1 MAPKVG
7 YLLPTRERV
16 MDGNPAA
23 GPLLKLAERAEA
35 LNYDSIWIGDSL
47 FDRPRHEP
55 LVMLAGVA
63 ARTRRV
69 LLGTGVL
76 LPALRNPVQ
85 LAHQV
90 ATLDQI
96 SEGRLILGIG
106 ISPDQPGIHA
116 EFAAVGVP
124 FEKRVGRVLECMRL
138 CRALWSGEPV
148 TWEGRWQ
155 LNNAVLGP
163 VPHRKGGPPIWMGG
177 NTPGAMQ
184 RAARFFDGWFP
195 ISPSPEI
202 FDEQWREVKNMTR
215 NAGRDPE
222 AFDGAMYMTV
232 CVDDQPARAE
242 ARIGEFLEAYY
253 PGRGEMMKRNQAWF
267 AGPASAVADWL
278 ASYADAGLTH
288 FVIRFAGDHERQLEE
303 IAGIRAE
310 LGWSP
315 HPSKLDPDQ

>member
-7 YLLPTRERV
+7 YLLPTRESV
-16 MDGNPAA
+16 MQGKPAA

-35 LNYDSIWIGDSL
+35 LSYDSIWIGDSL
-47 FDRPRHEP
+47 LDRPRHEP

-63 ARTRRV
+63 GRTRRV

-106 ISPDQPGIHA
+106 ISQDNPGIHA
-116 EFAAVGVP
+116 EFAAVGVA
-124 FEKRVGRVLECMRL
+124 FEKRVGRMLECMRL
-138 CRALWSGEPV
+138 CRALWTGEPV
-148 TWEGRWQ
+148 TWDGRWQ
-155 LNNAVLGP
+155 LENAVIGP

-184 RAARFFDGWFP
+184 RAARYFEGWFP
-195 ISPSPEI
+195 ISPSPDI
-202 FDEQWREVKNMTR
+202 FRRKWLEVRAMTR
-215 NAGRDPE
+215 EAGRDPD
-222 AFDGAMYMTV
+222 ALDGAMYMTV
-232 CVDDQPARAE
+232 CVDDDAARAQ

-253 PGRGEMMKRNQAWF
+253 PGRGEMMKKHQAWF

-278 ASYADAGLTH
+278 AGYADAGVTH
-288 FVIRFAGDHERQLEE
+288 FVIRFTGDHERQLEA
-303 IAGIRAE
+303 IAAIRA
-310 LGWSP
+310 
-315 HPSKLDPDQ
+315 KLRW

>member
-1 MAPKVG
+1 MAPKIG

-16 MDGNPAA
+16 MEGNPAA
-23 GPLLKLAERAEA
+23 GPLLNLAERAET
-35 LNYDSIWIGDSL
+35 LNYDSVWIGDSL
-47 FDRPRHEP
+47 LDRPRHEP

-63 ARTRRV
+63 GRTRRI

-90 ATLDQI
+90 ATLDQL

-124 FEKRVGRVLECMRL
+124 FEKRVGRVLESMWL
-138 CRALWSGEPV
+138 CRALWTGEPV
-148 TWEGRWQ
+148 TWQGRWQ
-155 LNNAVLGP
+155 LDNAVLGP

-177 NTPGAMQ
+177 NTQGAMQ
-184 RAARFFDGWFP
+184 RAARYFDGWFP
-195 ISPSPEI
+195 ISPSPKI
-202 FDEQWREVKNMTR
+202 FAEKWREVRDMTR
-215 NAGRDPE
+215 TAGRDPD

-232 CVDDQPARAE
+232 CIDDDAARAE
-242 ARIGEFLEAYY
+242 ARIGQFLEAYY
-253 PGRGEMMKRNQAWF
+253 PGRGEMMKKNQAWF

-288 FVIRFAGDHERQLEE
+288 CVIRFPGDHERQLEA
-303 IAGIRAE
+303 IAGIRAA

-315 HPSKLDPDQ
+315 

>member
-16 MDGNPAA
+16 MEGNPAA

-138 CRALWSGEPV
+138 CRALWTGEPV

-155 LNNAVLGP
+155 LKNAVLGP

-177 NTPGAMQ
+177 NTPGALQ

-202 FDEQWREVKNMTR
+202 FGEKWREVREMART
-215 NAGRDPE
+215 AGRGSE
-222 AFDGAMYMTV
+222 AFDGAMYVTV
-232 CVDDQPARAE
+232 CVDDDAARAE
-242 ARIGEFLEAYY
+242 ARIDEFLEAYY
-253 PGRGEMMKRNQAWF
+253 PGRGEMMKRNQVWF

-278 ASYADAGLTH
+278 ARYADAGLTH
-288 FVIRFAGDHERQLEE
+288 CVIRFAGDHERQLEA

-310 LGWSP
+310 LGWGP
-315 HPSKLDPDQ
+315 QA

>member
-1 MAPKVG
+1 VAPKIG

-16 MDGNPAA
+16 MEGNPAG

-47 FDRPRHEP
+47 LDRPRHEP

-63 ARTRRV
+63 GRTKRM

-90 ATLDQI
+90 ATLDQL

-124 FEKRVGRVLECMRL
+124 FEKRVGRVLESMRL
-138 CRALWSGEPV
+138 CRALWTGEPV

-155 LNNAVLGP
+155 LDNAVLGP

-202 FDEQWREVKNMTR
+202 FAAKWQEVRDMAR
-215 NAGRDPE
+215 SAGRDPDT
-222 AFDGAMYMTV
+222 FGGAMYMTV
-232 CVDDQPARAE
+232 CVDDDAARAE
-242 ARIGEFLEAYY
+242 ARIGQFLEAYY
-253 PGRGEMMKRNQAWF
+253 PGRGELMKKNQAWF
-267 AGPASAVADWL
+267 AGSASAVGDWL
-278 ASYADAGLTH
+278 ARYADAGLTH
-288 FVIRFAGDHERQLEE
+288 FVIRFTGDHERQLEA
-303 IAGIRAE
+303 IAGIRAQ
-310 LGWSP
+310 LGWS
-315 HPSKLDPDQ
+315 